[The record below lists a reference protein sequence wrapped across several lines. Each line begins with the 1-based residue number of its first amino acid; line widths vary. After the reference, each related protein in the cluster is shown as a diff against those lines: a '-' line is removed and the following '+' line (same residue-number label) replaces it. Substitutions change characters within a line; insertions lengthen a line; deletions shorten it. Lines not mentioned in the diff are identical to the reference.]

1 MTPQDVID
9 DVRILINDTTATY
22 RYSDPALL
30 KFVNEAVGRVAL
42 LRPDLFSTFGTV
54 DCTAGAVI
62 QSAPAG
68 SFRLMEVMRIQNG
81 AAVVESNRETM
92 DQNLPSWPSDTAAA
106 ASVWMRHP
114 RDPNKFFIYPKA
126 PAAQVLEVEYAVSPA
141 DAALG
146 DTLSLPDVY
155 LPVLVDCVVFLSQS
169 IDNEHVNSG
178 RAKLFYDSFT
188 QALGAGGQSRL
199 ATDTESGGL
208 PEEATV

>member
-9 DVRILINDTTATY
+9 DVRILINDTTTTY
-22 RYSDPALL
+22 RYSDAALL
-30 KFVNEAVGRVAL
+30 KFVNEAMGRVAL

-54 DCTAGAVI
+54 SCTAGAVL
-62 QSAPAG
+62 QTAPTG

-92 DQNLPSWPSDTAAA
+92 DQNLPTWPSDTAAA

-126 PAAQVLEVEYAVSPA
+126 PASQTLEVEYAVSPTEA
-141 DAALG
+141 GLT
-146 DTLSLPDVY
+146 DTLALPDVY

-178 RAKLFYDSFT
+178 RAKLFYDAFT
-188 QALGAGGQSRL
+188 QALGIGNQSKL
-199 ATDTESGGL
+199 ATDTEAGGL

>member
-9 DVRILINDTTATY
+9 DVRVLINDTTITY
-22 RYSDPALL
+22 RYSDTALL
-30 KFVNEAVGRVAL
+30 QFVNEAMGRIAV

-54 DCTAGAVI
+54 ACTAGAVI
-62 QSAPAG
+62 QSAPTG

-126 PAAQVLEVEYAVSPA
+126 PSSQTLEIEYALSPVKVVI
-141 DAALG
+141 G
-146 DTLSLPDVY
+146 GTLALPDVY
-155 LPVLVDCVVFLSQS
+155 LPVLVDCVVFLTQS

-188 QALGAGGQSRL
+188 QALGVSGQNRIV
-199 ATDTESGGL
+199 TDTESGGL